1 MVPLPHAYNV
11 CFLSPFSHLDFIAL
25 FTCRSY
31 DCLVVSQYDSYTH
44 NSFLTQIVQSL
55 CMKIFLKLFDLLNVL
70 LSYGAYLFLMVRNLR
85 VYACMCVRAR
95 VSVCVCV
102 CFDNQGNL
110 SAKSN
115 SNLSINSNGSES
127 DDSTKPRLR
136 GILRPHFFVY
146 ILYNCF
152 IFTFFTYLCF
162 FHCIYLNK
170 FYVWYLKRK
179 QILICNELKI
189 YY

>member
-11 CFLSPFSHLDFIAL
+11 CFLSPFSHVDFIAL

-136 GILRPHFFVY
+136 GILRPHFLFISFIVVSFY
-146 ILYNCF
+146 FLYLF
-152 IFTFFTYLCF
+152 MFFSF
-162 FHCIYLNK
+162 
-170 FYVWYLKRK
+170 
-179 QILICNELKI
+179 
-189 YY
+189 